1 MTLVAVVN
9 ILCDAHSLEGEHTT
23 DTEEDLLLEAVL
35 PVTTIELEGDGAVE
49 LRVEL
54 IVSVEQVQGYT
65 TYLYLPYISVNLI
78 VDVGH
83 SYYEGLAVL
92 VHYALQGE
100 VGEV

>member
-1 MTLVAVVN
+1 MTLVTVVN
-9 ILCDAHSLEGEHTT
+9 VLSDTHSLECEHTT

-35 PVTTIELEGDGAVE
+35 PVTTIELEGDGAVK

-54 IVSVEQVQGYT
+54 VVSVEQVQGHT
-65 TYLYLPYISVNLI
+65 TYLYLPYVSVNLI

-92 VHYALQGE
+92 VHHALQGE